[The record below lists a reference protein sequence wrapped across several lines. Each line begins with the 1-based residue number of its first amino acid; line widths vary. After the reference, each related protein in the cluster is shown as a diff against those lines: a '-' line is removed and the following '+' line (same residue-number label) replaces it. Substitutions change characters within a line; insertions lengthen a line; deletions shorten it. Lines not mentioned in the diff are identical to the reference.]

1 MKTMLHRFGLL
12 LGLGALLAAG
22 TVARGQEQTGTP
34 GPSAGESSSAAEAA
48 PAASQP
54 PRYVQ
59 LLNTNQAI
67 ALNGEARYRFLYGMS
82 LTGGYDDGLVP
93 SAEPTRAGDTLGN
106 PLGGRIARN
115 PPG

>member
-48 PAASQP
+48 TAASQP

-59 LLNTNQAI
+59 LLNTNQVI
-67 ALNGEARYRFLYGMS
+67 ALIRDNADK
-82 LTGGYDDGLVP
+82 TPDGRRTLINAKKTLAAAQV
-93 SAEPTRAGDTLGN
+93 EKAG
-106 PLGGRIARN
+106 
-115 PPG
+115 